1 MHLRILE
8 DYIADLLKQKIDGR
22 SEFIETSEVISKLM
36 DIIIEEERRIPD
48 FVGDGDSRNIRRSGL
63 FDPDPSDDEFDDDF
77 WAEYLADDCCF
88 DDDDSIEALGGNR
101 LLGYQSN
108 EVNSFSDPGFF
119 LPIGGFLITMERTGN
134 KGFGQMRRIKWVA
147 ATVIALVVGFVVGIL
162 TAP

>member
-8 DYIADLLKQKIDGR
+8 DYIADLLKKKIDGG

-48 FVGDGDSRNIRRSGL
+48 FVIDGDSRNIKRSGL
-63 FDPDPSDDEFDDDF
+63 FDPYPSDGDFDDDF

-88 DDDDSIEALGGNR
+88 DDDDLVAIGGNR
-101 LLGYQSN
+101 PLNYEDSDSD
-108 EVNSFSDPGFF
+108 SFTDPGFF

-134 KGFGQMRRIKWVA
+134 KGFHQMRRVKWVA
-147 ATVIALVVGFVVGIL
+147 ATVIALVVGFAVGIL